1 MNTSKAFLKDL
12 TYKINGAAI
21 EVHKE
26 LGSGLLESVYQQCL
40 EHELQNRNLETQTE
54 KIISINYKGLDLV
67 TNLRCDLLVEDTIC
81 IELKA
86 VKEILP
92 VHEAQLLSYMKLLK
106 IPKGI
111 LFNFNVYNLY
121 NEGQKT
127 FVNEY
132 FTDLIEK

>member
-1 MNTSKAFLKDL
+1 
-12 TYKINGAAI
+12 
-21 EVHKE
+21 
-26 LGSGLLESVYQQCL
+26 
-40 EHELQNRNLETQTE
+40 
-54 KIISINYKGLDLV
+54 LDLV

-92 VHEAQLLSYMKLLK
+92 VHEAQLLSYMKL
-106 IPKGI
+106 KGI

-132 FTDLIEK
+132 FTKMIEK

>member
-1 MNTSKAFLKDL
+1 MKNSKSYLNEL

-26 LGSGLLESVYQQCL
+26 LGPGLLESVYQKCL
-40 EHELQNRNLETQTE
+40 VHELQNRNIEIQTE
-54 KIISINYKGLDLV
+54 KMISIDFKGLDLDV
-67 TNLRCDLLVEDTIC
+67 NLKCDLLVENAIC

-86 VKEILP
+86 VKDILP
-92 VHEAQLLSYMKLLK
+92 VHEAQLLSYMKLLQV
-106 IPKGI
+106 PKGI

-132 FTDLIEK
+132 FSKMI

>member
-1 MNTSKAFLKDL
+1 MKNSKAYLNEL

-26 LGSGLLESVYQQCL
+26 LGPGLLESVYQKCL
-40 EHELQNRNLETQTE
+40 AHELQNRNIEIQTE
-54 KIISINYKGLDLV
+54 KIISIDFKGLELDV
-67 TNLRCDLLVEDTIC
+67 NLKCDLLVENAIC

-86 VKEILP
+86 VKEIMP

-106 IPKGI
+106 VPKGI

-132 FTDLIEK
+132 FSNMI

>member
-1 MNTSKAFLKDL
+1 MKNSKSYLNEL

-26 LGSGLLESVYQQCL
+26 LGPGLLESVYQKCL
-40 EHELQNRNLETQTE
+40 VHELQNRNIEIQTE
-54 KIISINYKGLDLV
+54 KMTSIDFKGLDLDV
-67 TNLRCDLLVEDTIC
+67 NLKCDLLVENAIC

-86 VKEILP
+86 VKDILP
-92 VHEAQLLSYMKLLK
+92 VHEAQLLSYMKLLQV
-106 IPKGI
+106 PKGI

-132 FTDLIEK
+132 FSKMI

>member
-1 MNTSKAFLKDL
+1 MKNSKAYLNEL

-26 LGSGLLESVYQQCL
+26 LGTGLLENVYQKCL
-40 EHELQNRNLETQTE
+40 AHELQNRNIEIQTE
-54 KIISINYKGLDLV
+54 KIISIDFKGLELDV
-67 TNLRCDLLVEDTIC
+67 NLKCDLPVEDTIC

-86 VKEILP
+86 VKEIIP
-92 VHEAQLLSYMKLLK
+92 VYEAQILSYMKLLK
-106 IPKGI
+106 VPKGT

-132 FTDLIEK
+132 FSNMI

>member
-1 MNTSKAFLKDL
+1 MKNSKAYLNEL

-26 LGSGLLESVYQQCL
+26 LGPGLLESVYQKCL
-40 EHELQNRNLETQTE
+40 AHELQNRNIEIQTE
-54 KIISINYKGLDLV
+54 KIISIDFKGLELDV
-67 TNLRCDLLVEDTIC
+67 NLKCDLLVENAIC

-86 VKEILP
+86 VKEIMP
-92 VHEAQLLSYMKLLK
+92 VHEAQLLPYIKLLK
-106 IPKGI
+106 VPKGI

-132 FTDLIEK
+132 FSNMI

>member
-1 MNTSKAFLKDL
+1 MKNSKAYLNEL

-26 LGSGLLESVYQQCL
+26 LGPGLLESVYQKCL
-40 EHELQNRNLETQTE
+40 AHELQNRNIEIQTE
-54 KIISINYKGLDLV
+54 KIISIDFKGLELDV
-67 TNLRCDLLVEDTIC
+67 NLKCDLLVENAIC

-86 VKEILP
+86 VKEIMP
-92 VHEAQLLSYMKLLK
+92 VHEAQLLPYMKLLK
-106 IPKGI
+106 VPKGI

-132 FTDLIEK
+132 FSNMI